1 MSAKRR
7 TTPLVSGT
15 PIPSA
20 IACAS
25 TGLELPEISLMEP
38 FLADID
44 ASLRALLDTTFSI
57 SLVTLASGG
66 FRWARRYQGQSV
78 AGNPVPG
85 FSRAKMGRKF
95 PGLAAQWAL

>member
-25 TGLELPEISLMEP
+25 AGLELPAISLMEP

-44 ASLRALLDTTFSI
+44 ASCLALLDTTFSI
-57 SLVTLASGG
+57 SRYILESGG
-66 FRWARRYQGQSV
+66 FSMGEEISGTKCHWQPGTRHFLGKNGPKS
-78 AGNPVPG
+78 PV
-85 FSRAKMGRKF
+85 FR
-95 PGLAAQWAL
+95 

>member
-7 TTPLVSGT
+7 TTALVRGT

-25 TGLELPEISLMEP
+25 AGLELPAISLMEP

-44 ASLRALLDTTFSI
+44 APCLALLDTTFSI
-57 SLVTLASGG
+57 SRYPRV
-66 FRWARRYQGQSV
+66 RRVS
-78 AGNPVPG
+78 
-85 FSRAKMGRKF
+85 MGREISGRKCGWQPSTRLF
-95 PGLAAQWAL
+95 LGKNGPKIPDFGAY